1 MLHQRLSS
9 DRGWLS
15 RWKSSLPWHLNEA
28 VVPQQ
33 RHVLVKWLPRLVNN
47 TRDINTCQ
55 GNINNVAKT
64 LLLIVG
70 DDELSYF
77 HIWYLLYY
85 RQHVRGSR
93 RCQAQLI
100 INVPSRHRCHL
111 SVVPLSRPVPSSLG
125 TMTMLP
131 PLYLNEKYIF
141 LNYFF
146 CSLIIQSLPT

>member
-1 MLHQRLSS
+1 MRQWCHNKGTCLLSDS
-9 DRGWLS
+9 HALS
-15 RWKSSLPWHLNEA
+15 TIHATST
-28 VVPQQ
+28 
-33 RHVLVKWLPRLVNN
+33 HVRA
-47 TRDINTCQ
+47 TST
-55 GNINNVAKT
+55 T
-64 LLLIVG
+64 LLRHSCS
-70 DDELSYF
+70 LSATMSSAISIYG
-77 HIWYLLYY
+77 ILYY
-85 RQHVRGSR
+85 RQHVGGFR

-111 SVVPLSRPVPSSLG
+111 SVAPLSRPVPSSLG